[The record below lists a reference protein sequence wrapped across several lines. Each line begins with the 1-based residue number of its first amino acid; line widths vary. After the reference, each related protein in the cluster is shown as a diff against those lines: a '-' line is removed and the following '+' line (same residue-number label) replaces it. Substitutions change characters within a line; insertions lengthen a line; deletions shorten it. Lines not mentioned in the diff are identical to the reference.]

1 MKYTSLL
8 RKYSQTTSLKAIRKA
23 FKTFIS
29 FNEFCF
35 IIYINIKSHIPL
47 FTMIYCFLSPVK
59 KSLRWFLWVDLGSSL
74 LLSRQISYIF
84 RILATLVELYFG
96 LLVTVGNFMHQLKI
110 LEIYIQECDF
120 VMDPQNSTV
129 FLNKLSKIFF
139 RFLGGIKLIFCTGI
153 KNKVS
158 ITLNFNNVNHSWWM
172 WPGMPKVPKITIL
185 QYLCNISRKSWGITV
200 FFASR

>member
-1 MKYTSLL
+1 M
-8 RKYSQTTSLKAIRKA
+8 
-23 FKTFIS
+23 
-29 FNEFCF
+29 
-35 IIYINIKSHIPL
+35 
-47 FTMIYCFLSPVK
+47 FLESSK
-59 KSLRWFLWVDLGSSL
+59 KEVRWFLWVDLRSSL

-84 RILATLVELYFG
+84 RILATLVELYFR
-96 LLVTVGNFMHQLKI
+96 LLVTVGNFMDQLKI

-172 WPGMPKVPKITIL
+172 WSGMPKVPKITIL
-185 QYLCNISRKSWGITV
+185 QYLCNISRKNWGITV
-200 FFASR
+200 FFCMEINIKVFYSLILQFLVVIARYAQSTQNNKFAISQ